1 MPFHDNLRAQKRP
14 ALEERRMVRVVILAT
29 LAAFAVSSPAL
40 SRNTPCSGSKGG
52 VKACMGEKFLCNDG
66 STSASKKTCSRA
78 GSVSDDGD
86 DEPASAPNPK
96 R

>member
-1 MPFHDNLRAQKRP
+1 MIP
-14 ALEERRMVRVVILAT
+14 VVILAAF
-29 LAAFAVSSPAL
+29 AAFAFSSPAL

-52 VKACMGEKFLCNDG
+52 IKACMGEKFLCNDG
-66 STSASKKTCSRA
+66 STSASKKKCSGA

-86 DEPASAPNPK
+86 GEPASAPSPK